1 MNDKKKSLLITIC
14 VIVLVLVTSVLS
26 AVAKRAEE
34 ADKTGTF
41 RFDDNWNYLIS
52 IKIKKSNS
60 VSTYYDNNKNN
71 VYILAAT
78 HNITDDM
85 RGKTLSFITNDAYVD
100 VYISESI
107 SASDEN
113 AGIFS
118 KDNAFNLTERVYHF
132 GKKPH
137 FGDSPG
143 SCMHFIDIPDD
154 AKGSITI
161 RIETSY
167 KNSFLKNYNFNLGS
181 KKEILSKY
189 LSIEKYFIISGGLLF
204 CFGII
209 LLVYFIINKTKKTA
223 DKKTYYLGLLSIV
236 LTVYSACPL
245 LLTQYVIKNPI
256 GHYYLKYL
264 SDFMLPFLILGYM
277 GTIVKMINI
286 RVERYVLVAIIAVLS
301 LLHFTQVVAYT
312 RTMSIYFAGLIILII
327 VIMIRIA
334 RMIKKLNVQEEYESG
349 SLVEPEENEEAEIL
363 IELEENEDTN
373 ELE

>member
-14 VIVLVLVTSVLS
+14 VSVLMLVSLVLS
-26 AVAKRAEE
+26 AVAKKAEE
-34 ADKTGTF
+34 NDKTGTF

-52 IKIKKSNS
+52 IKIKNSNS

-85 RGKTLSFITNDAYVD
+85 RGKTLSFKTNNAYVD

-113 AGIFS
+113 TGIFS
-118 KDNAFNLTERVYHF
+118 KDNSFNLTERVYHF

-167 KNSFLKNYNFNLGS
+167 KNSFLKNYNFYLGS
-181 KKEILSKY
+181 EKEILSKY
-189 LSIEKYFIISGGLLF
+189 LSIEKYSIISGGLLF

-245 LLTQYVIKNPI
+245 LFTQYIIKTPI

-264 SDFMLPFLILGYM
+264 TGFILPFLILGYV
-277 GTIVKMINI
+277 GTIVKIINFRI
-286 RVERYVLVAIIAVLS
+286 ERYVLVAMIIVLS
-301 LLHFTQVVAYT
+301 LLHFTQIAAYT
-312 RTMSIYFAGLIILII
+312 RTISIYFAGLVILVI

-334 RMIKKLNVQEEYESG
+334 RMIKKLNES
-349 SLVEPEENEEAEIL
+349 EENEEAEIL
-363 IELEENEDTN
+363 DDLEESEETN
-373 ELE
+373 VLE

>member
-14 VIVLVLVTSVLS
+14 VSVLVLVTLVLS

-71 VYILAAT
+71 VYILTAT

-100 VYISESI
+100 VYISERI

-113 AGIFS
+113 TGIFS
-118 KDNAFNLTERVYHF
+118 KDNTFNLNERVYHF

-143 SCMHFIDIPDD
+143 SYMHFIDIPDD
-154 AKGSITI
+154 AKGSISI

-181 KKEILSKY
+181 EKEILSKY
-189 LSIEKYFIISGGLLF
+189 LSIEKYSIISGGLLF

-209 LLVYFIINKTKKTA
+209 LLVYFIINKTKKKA

-245 LLTQYVIKNPI
+245 LFTQYVIKNPI
-256 GHYYLKYL
+256 GHYYLQYL
-264 SDFMLPFLILGYM
+264 ADFMLPFLILGYM

-286 RVERYVLVAIIAVLS
+286 RVERYVLAAIIAVLS
-301 LLHFTQVVAYT
+301 LLHFTQVAAYT